1 MTIREATTADLGA
14 VLALYAQLHGEDVPA
29 PSEALSELWAAIL
42 ADSNRHIVL
51 VELERTV
58 AGCCE
63 VLVVPNLTHNQRPYA
78 LVENVVTG
86 EGFRR
91 RGCAAAALN
100 FAREIARMN
109 NCYKLMLM
117 TGARGP
123 GNIELYEAAGYN
135 QQDKTAFVQW
145 L

>member
-42 ADSNRHIVL
+42 ADPNRHIVL

-78 LVENVVTG
+78 LVENVVTD

-100 FAREIARMN
+100 FAGEIARMN

-123 GNIELYEAAGYN
+123 GNIELYETAGYN